1 MNSPQVKTAITKLLV
16 QLKQAIKKPPLFAG
30 KFLGLA
36 VGYQLAGWLGA
47 LLGAFLGQSFDIKR
61 RGLFSYLKDFSLKQW
76 HKISRFK
83 TKKQEKQRQEEAEQR
98 ARQQRYQSFYQQ
110 QKQRQQQRS
119 SSSSSSHTYRDTR
132 STEVRAQVQALQ
144 LLGAKTDASP
154 SEIKTAYRRAMSANH
169 PDKLMARKASAAVI
183 EKAKQ
188 KTQAIQEAYALLK
201 KAGKC

>member
-1 MNSPQVKTAITKLLV
+1 MNSPQVKTAIAKLLA
-16 QLKQAIKKPPLFAG
+16 QLKQTIKQPPLFAG

-36 VGYQLAGWLGA
+36 AGYQLAGWVGA

-61 RGLFSYLKDFSLKQW
+61 RGFFSYLKDFSLKQW
-76 HKISRFK
+76 QKIARFK
-83 TKKQEKQRQEEAEQR
+83 TKKQERQRQEEAEKR

-110 QKQRQQQRS
+110 QKQRQQQRN
-119 SSSSSSHTYRDTR
+119 SSSSSHTYRDTR
-132 STEVRAQVQALQ
+132 SAETRAEVQALR
-144 LLGAKTDASP
+144 LLGAKSDASP

-169 PDKLMARKASAAVI
+169 PDKLIARKASAAAI
-183 EKAKQ
+183 DRAKQ